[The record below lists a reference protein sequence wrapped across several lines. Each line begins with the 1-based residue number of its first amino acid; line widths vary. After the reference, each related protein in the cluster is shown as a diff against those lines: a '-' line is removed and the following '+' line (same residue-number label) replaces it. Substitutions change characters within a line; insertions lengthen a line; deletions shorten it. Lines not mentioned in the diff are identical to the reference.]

1 VDSGYLIRRHTNI
14 GNLHISIC
22 GEFNGMCA
30 WELFKLVKRHKAGTG
45 RVFVNTVSISRILPD
60 GVALFKFHL
69 PRRRIPPDWLYFKGE
84 KGFQIAPD
92 GSRVLIQKRCGNR
105 RGLNSKNTDQPTIT
119 STGVTIG
126 RNPNDI
132 KRRNQ

>member
-1 VDSGYLIRRHTNI
+1 VDSGYLIRRHTNA

-45 RVFVNTVSISRILPD
+45 RIFVNTAGIGRILPD
-60 GVALFKFHL
+60 GVALFKLHL
-69 PRRRIPPDWLYFKGE
+69 SRHRIPLDWLYFKGE

-92 GSRVLIQKRCGNR
+92 GSRVLIQKSAATVG
-105 RGLNSKNTDQPTIT
+105 GLMEKTPSN
-119 STGVTIG
+119 
-126 RNPNDI
+126 
-132 KRRNQ
+132 